1 VPHPCSVCPQFV
13 LKTFSETLLSS
24 ALALSF
30 IRNTKLAVKARG
42 ATGTQS
48 ERQGVS
54 VFRCQTL

>member
-1 VPHPCSVCPQFV
+1 VPHPCAVCPQFV

-24 ALALSF
+24 ALRI